1 MQEHTSPIT
10 QAVIL
15 SAGLGTRLRSV
26 VKDAPKVMA
35 PFEGKPLLEHHLL
48 RFKKHGIA
56 DFFVNLHYLPD
67 AITSYFGD
75 GSKWGVKI
83 TYALETPDIL
93 GTAGGV
99 KNFDGKLRDNF
110 FVIYGDMFSLI
121 DYAKMAEEFSKRAG
135 HIGMVLIGPT
145 DHPHDSDLIEVDKEM
160 RFTRMWQKPH
170 PDNLPTDLSLLACYV
185 FNERILSYIPR
196 KQYYEIDHQLL
207 PDVIAKKETVSGYLS
222 DDYIMDIGTPER
234 YANVQAYVK
243 NLAEKN

>member
-93 GTAGGV
+93 GTAGG
-99 KNFDGKLRDNF
+99 
-110 FVIYGDMFSLI
+110 SS
-121 DYAKMAEEFSKRAG
+121 ATTS
-135 HIGMVLIGPT
+135 
-145 DHPHDSDLIEVDKEM
+145 S
-160 RFTRMWQKPH
+160 
-170 PDNLPTDLSLLACYV
+170 
-185 FNERILSYIPR
+185 
-196 KQYYEIDHQLL
+196 
-207 PDVIAKKETVSGYLS
+207 
-222 DDYIMDIGTPER
+222 
-234 YANVQAYVK
+234 
-243 NLAEKN
+243 